1 VNRFDFRLARV
12 LDFRQKQLEAADQVL
27 RRLVAEQE
35 GWRGQKEALGARYLA
50 EEAALR
56 IAVAPRPGE
65 LAALSAYRRHV
76 RLEQAKL
83 DRLIFECGRRVEKQ
97 RAEVLEARRRFR
109 LLEKL
114 HDKSKRNW
122 EAAFAKEIDSLAEDS
137 FLARWPRQSGA
148 AREAEGADPLM

>member
-1 VNRFDFRLARV
+1 MTRFDFRLARV
-12 LDFRQKQLEAADQVL
+12 LDYRQKQLEAADQVL
-27 RRLVAEQE
+27 RTLVAELE
-35 GWRGQKEALGARYLA
+35 GLRGQKEALGGRYLA

-56 IAVAPRPGE
+56 IAVAPRPAE
-65 LAALSAYRRHV
+65 LAALSAFRRHV

-114 HDKSKRNW
+114 HDKSKAGW
-122 EAAFAKEIDSLAEDS
+122 AAAFSKEIDSLAEES
-137 FLARWPRQSGA
+137 YLARWPYQSAG
-148 AREAEGADPLM
+148 AREAERADPLM